1 MPPRTR
7 EEQQMG
13 GSGTQKRKPVRRDLE
28 KRRQQN
34 IQAQRKYPYYGLWVR
49 SSGRRMLTIGSGE
62 KLRQRYERLDALAAT
77 VTQGSP
83 TLQVPHVGQ
92 GLSGAE
98 VTLNTTQGD
107 NLATSIPRPAS
118 DVLTSSLET
127 TATDYAQFVPQLG
140 DFPLDLSSWNPS
152 TYISRPGDPSL
163 SGIWDPATLPLS
175 DETICYPAQVELTR
189 GLNTTENTVHFLAG
203 HASQS
208 HSSSALVST
217 ASNNPITIRSSHT
230 NRPSLAWTTVI
241 DCGCTTPH
249 FTLQSGGPYSANP
262 RQVKVLATMP
272 VADPYANN
280 LRVDQHCTLTA
291 LFLVVEHVGLTM
303 AEICADESPS
313 PFFRIDSSSAD
324 PLTRANVVAAVQ
336 KAFKTKL
343 KHDLR
348 PSEEQITI
356 SHHPMIDIYPFPT
369 LRNNLVT
376 RQGEY
381 DEDEFFHDTLA
392 GLICWGS
399 AGVGQRDRNASAGK
413 ASTGAPWDL
422 RSWEAQEWFV
432 RKYWGL
438 MGGEDGD
445 LVRQTEWWRSIRGED
460 ALEVVEL

>member
-7 EEQQMG
+7 EEQQKG
-13 GSGTQKRKPVRRDLE
+13 GSGTQKRKPVRRDPE

-34 IQAQRKYPYYGLWVR
+34 IQAQKKYR
-49 SSGRRMLTIGSGE
+49 E
-62 KLRQRYERLDALAAT
+62 KLRQRLERLEALAAT
-77 VTQGSP
+77 ATQGSP
-83 TLQVPHVGQ
+83 TSQAPHAGQ
-92 GLSGAE
+92 GLSGPE
-98 VTLNTTQGD
+98 TTLDTAQGD
-107 NLATSIPRPAS
+107 SLATDIPRPAS
-118 DVLTSSLET
+118 GVLTSSLET
-127 TATDYAQFVPQLG
+127 TPTDYPQLVPLMG
-140 DFPLDLSSWNPS
+140 DFPLHLNSWDPNS
-152 TYISRPGDPSL
+152 YISRPDDPSL
-163 SGIWDPATLPLS
+163 SGIWDPTTLPLS
-175 DETICYPAQVELTR
+175 DGTICYPPQVEQTR
-189 GLNTTENTVHFLAG
+189 GFNTTENTVHVPAG
-203 HASQS
+203 HASQP
-208 HSSSALVST
+208 HSSSALISA
-217 ASNNPITIRSSHT
+217 ASNNPITIRSDHT
-230 NRPSLAWTTVI
+230 NRPSLAWTTII
-241 DCGCTTPH
+241 DCGCSIPH

-262 RQVKVLATMP
+262 RQVKILATMP

-280 LRVDQHCTLTA
+280 IRVDQHCTLTA

-313 PFFRIDSSSAD
+313 PFFRVDSSSAD

-336 KAFKTKL
+336 KAFKIKL

-356 SHHPMIDIYPFPT
+356 SHHPIIDIYPFPT
-369 LRNNLVT
+369 LRNNLVA

-381 DEDEFFHDTLA
+381 DDDEFFHDSLA

-422 RSWEAQEWFV
+422 RSWEAQEWFLK
-432 RKYWGL
+432 KYWSL
-438 MGGEDGD
+438 MGGEDGE

>member
-7 EEQQMG
+7 EEQQRA
-13 GSGTQKRKPVRRDLE
+13 GSGTQKRKPVRRDPE

-34 IQAQRKYPYYGLWVR
+34 IQAQKRYR
-49 SSGRRMLTIGSGE
+49 E
-62 KLRQRYERLDALAAT
+62 KLRQRLERLEALAAT
-77 VTQGSP
+77 ATQGSP
-83 TLQVPHVGQ
+83 TSQVPHAGQ
-92 GLSGAE
+92 DLTGAE
-98 VTLNTTQGD
+98 ITLDTAQGD
-107 NLATSIPRPAS
+107 SFATAIPRPAS
-118 DVLTSSLET
+118 GVLTSSLET
-127 TATDYAQFVPQLG
+127 TATGHPQLVPQMS
-140 DFPLDLSSWNPS
+140 DFPLDLNSWNPNM
-152 TYISRPGDPSL
+152 YISRPDDPSL

-175 DETICYPAQVELTR
+175 DETICYPPQVEQTR
-189 GLNTTENTVHFLAG
+189 GSNTTENTVHVPAG
-203 HASQS
+203 HASQPD
-208 HSSSALVST
+208 SSSALIST
-217 ASNNPITIRSSHT
+217 ASNNPIAIRSDHT
-230 NRPSLAWTTVI
+230 NRPSLTWTTII
-241 DCGCTTPH
+241 DCGCSIPH

-291 LFLVVEHVGLTM
+291 FFLVVEHVGLTM

-313 PFFRIDSSSAD
+313 PFFRVDSSSAD

-348 PSEEQITI
+348 PTEEQITI

-381 DEDEFFHDTLA
+381 DEDEFFHDSLA

-399 AGVGQRDRNASAGK
+399 AGIGQRDRDASAGK
-413 ASTGAPWDL
+413 ASTGSPWDL
-422 RSWEAQEWFV
+422 RSWEAQEWFLK
-432 RKYWGL
+432 KYWSL
-438 MGGEDGD
+438 MGGEDGE
-445 LVRQTEWWRSIRGED
+445 LVRQTEWWRSIRGEN
-460 ALEVVEL
+460 ALDVVEL